1 MKYTFYI
8 IILALLSFTEI
19 DAQIVGIRSHKNK
32 VGFVDRNGKWIITP
46 IYSSAKWNNLQKIGI
61 FTETGSN
68 KYGVVNESG
77 AVIIPCEYDEIHEGS
92 FDEYQPYVYVSNKI
106 KGITYTGL
114 FNKNGANIVP
124 CSFVEVLA
132 YKNGVTVKDINGKYG
147 VIGYNGQNILD
158 VKYSNF
164 ICLDSEREYNISLN
178 IGGTGNEYR
187 PDGGKWGICNNL
199 GVIIIPCEYDAI
211 KLVTNDVYTVCLD
224 GKWGLW
230 ASGKEIFSCIYDEA
244 ITIQDGVAR
253 TKKDGEIRLIK
264 DPIKYS
270 NIALGNNT
278 SIKIGDNKVEKRNK
292 VRNVIS
298 RYPSPN
304 SDVDINIPKTQN
316 INDKTFAFIFANENY
331 PTAPVPYSLN
341 DGRMFKVYCNMA
353 LGIPNKNIYMYEDA
367 TFGDIV
373 SAIERMKKI
382 ADVYDGDA
390 NIFFYYAGHGF
401 PEENQQTAY
410 LLPIDG
416 NVSDIITTGYS
427 LAQLYK
433 ELASL
438 NLKQSIVFIDACFS
452 GTKRED
458 VMLSKSRGVAIK
470 VKQDYPTGKIL
481 VFAAS
486 QGDETAHQIE
496 EKHHGLFTYYLL
508 KGMQLFR
515 ENIKLGDLSEYV
527 IKNVKRQSVV
537 INNKKQT
544 PTVIPSTTITN
555 NWRNIV
561 IGN

>member
-1 MKYTFYI
+1 
-8 IILALLSFTEI
+8 
-19 DAQIVGIRSHKNK
+19 
-32 VGFVDRNGKWIITP
+32 
-46 IYSSAKWNNLQKIGI
+46 
-61 FTETGSN
+61 
-68 KYGVVNESG
+68 
-77 AVIIPCEYDEIHEGS
+77 
-92 FDEYQPYVYVSNKI
+92 
-106 KGITYTGL
+106 
-114 FNKNGANIVP
+114 
-124 CSFVEVLA
+124 
-132 YKNGVTVKDINGKYG
+132 
-147 VIGYNGQNILD
+147 
-158 VKYSNF
+158 
-164 ICLDSEREYNISLN
+164 
-178 IGGTGNEYR
+178 
-187 PDGGKWGICNNL
+187 
-199 GVIIIPCEYDAI
+199 
-211 KLVTNDVYTVCLD
+211 
-224 GKWGLW
+224 
-230 ASGKEIFSCIYDEA
+230 
-244 ITIQDGVAR
+244 
-253 TKKDGEIRLIK
+253 
-264 DPIKYS
+264 
-270 NIALGNNT
+270 
-278 SIKIGDNKVEKRNK
+278 
-292 VRNVIS
+292 
-298 RYPSPN
+298 
-304 SDVDINIPKTQN
+304 
-316 INDKTFAFIFANENY
+316 
-331 PTAPVPYSLN
+331 
-341 DGRMFKVYCNMA
+341 
-353 LGIPNKNIYMYEDA
+353 MYEDA

-481 VFAAS
+481 VFSAS